1 MLKKLTANT
10 READWIPGS
19 GISPGER
26 SGNPLQYSCLGNA
39 MNRGV
44 WWATVYGVTEESDTT
59 MRLNNNNPSTPPSV
73 SENKMSG
80 SFDYWTIAM

>member
-1 MLKKLTANT
+1 MKNPPANVGDT
-10 READWIPGS
+10 DLIPGS
-19 GISPGER
+19 GR
-26 SGNPLQYSCLGNA
+26 SSREGNGHPLQYSCLGNP

-59 MRLNNNNPSTPPSV
+59 MRLNNNNPSTLPSV

>member
-1 MLKKLTANT
+1 MIHTVKGFGVVNLGVN
-10 READWIPGS
+10 
-19 GISPGER
+19 
-26 SGNPLQYSCLGNA
+26 GNPLQYSYLGNP

-59 MRLNNNNPSTPPSV
+59 MRLNNNNPSTLPSV

>member
-1 MLKKLTANT
+1 MKNPPANVG
-10 READWIPGS
+10 DMDLIPGS
-19 GISPGER
+19 GRSSRER